1 MRPSIVPALL
11 ACCLLSLGAR
21 AAVPSSGCGR
31 PPPSVPPAQFEV
43 AGQPTGAIV
52 VPPPGYRASR
62 PYPLVFA
69 FHGRTNSAAQVRD
82 YFGLEVAALPA
93 ILVYPAGRRQ
103 AGGRFTWSDPGIA
116 LFDTLLE
123 RLAAR
128 YCVDRAAVFV
138 VGHSLGASFAN
149 SLACARADRIRGLAS
164 VAGGI
169 DGGRCDGTVAAML
182 LHNPL
187 DEAVPV
193 SEGLRARAALLGHH
207 PAVGPPLALEGSF
220 ACAQDRGGA
229 DPLLWCLHHDS
240 LNRRGRFYPHQW
252 PADAG
257 ATIMAFFADLP
268 RP

>member
-1 MRPSIVPALL
+1 MPPYVVPALV
-11 ACCLLSLGAR
+11 ACCLIGFGVH
-21 AAVPSSGCGR
+21 AAEPSSGCGR
-31 PPPSVPPAQFEV
+31 APPAAPPAQFEV
-43 AGQPTGAIV
+43 AGQPSRAIV
-52 VPPPGYRASR
+52 VPPPGYHASR

-93 ILVYPAGRRQ
+93 ILVYPVGRLE
-103 AGGRFTWSDPGIA
+103 ASGRFTWSDPGIA
-116 LFDTLLE
+116 LFDILLE

-149 SLACARADRIRGLAS
+149 SLACARADRIRGVAS

-169 DGGRCDGTVAAML
+169 DGGHCAGTVAALL

-193 SEGLRARAALLGHH
+193 TEGLRARSALLGRR
-207 PAVGPPLALEGSF
+207 PAVGPPLALEGGF
-220 ACAQDRGGA
+220 ACAQDRAGA
-229 DPLLWCLHHDS
+229 DPLLWCLHHES

-252 PADAG
+252 PTDAG

-268 RP
+268 RQ